1 MEKVVIK
8 KSPYNVKKARIIDIK
23 QLTEKEKLFRV
34 ILEDNSWLDYEPGQ
48 FIMVS
53 LMGIGEIP
61 ISICSSPLNRD
72 YFEICVRAVGKVT
85 ESMHRL
91 NVGEIIG
98 IRGPYGKGFPIRM
111 IEAHD
116 LLIIA
121 GGLGLAPLRS
131 LILYAI
137 DNRRDFGEIHILFGC
152 KTPEELLF
160 SDEIEEWGRRLDL
173 HFACTVDR
181 ADPDWKGNI
190 GLITSLIPGVDI
202 DPIRTYAAVVGPP
215 IMYKFVIKELLA
227 KGLPVDQI
235 LLSFERHMKC
245 GMGKCGRC
253 QIQNLYCCKDGPVFT
268 FKEIMDMA
276 EAL

>member
-8 KSPYNVKKARIIDIK
+8 ESPYNVKKAKIIDIK
-23 QLTEKEKLFRV
+23 SLTEKDKLFRLT
-34 ILEDNSWLDYEPGQ
+34 LENSWLDYEPGQ

-61 ISICSSPLNRD
+61 ISVCSSPLNRE

-85 ESMHRL
+85 TSLHRL
-91 NVGEIIG
+91 KVGDMVG
-98 IRGPYGKGFPIRM
+98 IRGPYGNGFPIKM
-111 IEAHD
+111 IEGHD
-116 LLIIA
+116 LIIIA

-152 KTPEELLF
+152 KTPREILF
-160 SDEIEEWGRRLDL
+160 ADEIDEWSKRLDL

-181 ADPDWKGNI
+181 ADPDWKGNV
-190 GLITSLIPGVDI
+190 GLITTLIPGVDI

-215 IMYKFVIKELLA
+215 IMYKFVIKELLT
-227 KGLPVDQI
+227 KGLPPEQI

-268 FKEIMDMA
+268 LKEIMDMA

>member
-1 MEKVVIK
+1 MAKVVVK
-8 KSPYNVKKARIIDIK
+8 ESPYAIK
-23 QLTEKEKLFRV
+23 RAKILEIEPLTEKEKLFR
-34 ILEDNSWLDYEPGQ
+34 LAFEDKTWLDFEPGQ

-53 LMGIGEIP
+53 IMGIGEIP
-61 ISICSSPLNRD
+61 ISICSSPLNRH

-85 ESMHRL
+85 NSLHRL
-91 NVGEIIG
+91 KAGDVVG
-98 IRGPYGKGFPIRM
+98 IRGPYGNGFPVRLL
-111 IEAHD
+111 EGKD
-116 LLIIA
+116 LLMIA
-121 GGLGLAPLRS
+121 GGLGIAPLRS
-131 LILYAI
+131 LILYTI

-152 KTPEELLF
+152 KTPGELLF
-160 SDEIEEWGRRLDL
+160 EREINEWNKRLDI

-181 ADPDWKGNI
+181 ADPDWKGNV

-202 DPIRTYAAVVGPP
+202 DPTRTYAAVVGPP
-215 IMYKFVIKELLA
+215 VMYKFVIKELLA
-227 KGLPVDQI
+227 KGVPIDQI

-253 QIQNLYCCKDGPVFT
+253 QIQNLYCCTDGPVFT

>member
-8 KSPYNVKKARIIDIK
+8 DSPYNIK
-23 QLTEKEKLFRV
+23 QAKILNIKSLTEKEKLFK
-34 ILEDNSWLDYEPGQ
+34 LCFEDESELQYEPGQ
-48 FIMVS
+48 FIMIS

-61 ISICSSPLNRD
+61 ISVCSSPLNREC
-72 YFEICVRAVGKVT
+72 FEICVRAVGKVT
-85 ESMHRL
+85 NSIHKL
-91 NVGEIIG
+91 KVGDTVG
-98 IRGPYGKGFPIRM
+98 IRGPYGNGFPIKK
-111 IEAHD
+111 IEGHD

-137 DNRRDFGEIHILFGC
+137 DNRRDFGEIHVLFGC
-152 KTPEELLF
+152 KTPGELLF
-160 SDEIEEWGRRLDL
+160 SDELEEWEKRLDI

-181 ADPDWKGNI
+181 ADPDWKGNV

-202 DPIRTYAAVVGPP
+202 DPARTYAAVVGPP
-215 IMYKFVIKELLA
+215 VMYKFVIKELLA
-227 KGLPVDQI
+227 KGLPIDQI

-253 QIQNLYCCKDGPVFT
+253 QIQNLYCCKDGPVFS
-268 FKEIMDMA
+268 FKEIMNMA

>member
-1 MEKVVIK
+1 
-8 KSPYNVKKARIIDIK
+8 
-23 QLTEKEKLFRV
+23 
-34 ILEDNSWLDYEPGQ
+34 
-48 FIMVS
+48 MVS

-98 IRGPYGKGFPIRM
+98 VRGPYGNGFPIRM

-137 DNRRDFGEIHILFGC
+137 DNRRDFGEIH
-152 KTPEELLF
+152 
-160 SDEIEEWGRRLDL
+160 
-173 HFACTVDR
+173 
-181 ADPDWKGNI
+181 
-190 GLITSLIPGVDI
+190 
-202 DPIRTYAAVVGPP
+202 Y
-215 IMYKFVIKELLA
+215 
-227 KGLPVDQI
+227 
-235 LLSFERHMKC
+235 
-245 GMGKCGRC
+245 
-253 QIQNLYCCKDGPVFT
+253 T
-268 FKEIMDMA
+268 FWM
-276 EAL
+276 

>member
-1 MEKVVIK
+1 MKKLVIK
-8 KSPYNVKKARIIDIK
+8 ESSYNVKKTRIIDIK
-23 QLTEKEKLFRV
+23 PLTEKEKLFRLL
-34 ILEDNSWLDYEPGQ
+34 LEDSSFLDFEPGQ

-61 ISICSSPLNRD
+61 ISVCSSPLNKE

-85 ESMHRL
+85 NSLHRL
-91 NVGEIIG
+91 NVGDIIG
-98 IRGPYGKGFPIRM
+98 IRGPYGNGFPIKM
-111 IEAHD
+111 IEGHN

-137 DNRRDFGEIHILFGC
+137 ENRRDFGEIHTLFGC
-152 KTPEELLF
+152 KTPQEILF
-160 SDEIEEWGRRLDL
+160 ADEIDEWSRRVDL

-181 ADPDWKGNI
+181 ADDDWKGNV
-190 GLITSLIPGVDI
+190 GLITTLIPDL
-202 DPIRTYAAVVGPP
+202 DLDSIRTYAVVVGPP
-215 IMYKFVIKELLA
+215 IMYKFVIKELFA
-227 KGLPVDQI
+227 KGLLPDQI

-253 QIQNLYCCKDGPVFT
+253 QIQNLYCCKDGPVFIL
-268 FKEIMDMA
+268 KEIMDMP